1 MPRIKFA
8 DVRFPDPNAPSVFDI
23 EHRLKQHLVN
33 FRDKKGKREED
44 NQISDRDRRN
54 ILRKIAA
61 YKDAVSRRSGMG
73 HLADKDRQR
82 LEVFRHGVE
91 LVQVA
96 SEHRADEIASA
107 IHSEM
112 PWMAAATEMIWQD
125 MRSSVRN
132 GDLAPRLRPLLLVG
146 PPGIGKTYWAR
157 SLAQHLTVPTSVI
170 EATGEPAS
178 FSVTGSQRGW
188 GSAGPGKPLEF
199 IMASGVANP
208 VIVVDEIEKAGTVE
222 SMKGQRFNLSEGLL
236 PFLER
241 STAAQWSCPYFRVSF
256 DMSWV
261 TWIMTANS
269 VEGLPAP
276 FLSRCPP
283 LELPPLSMEHLLE
296 FADRSGTERNLP
308 PEAVDAVKEVI
319 EAIKTPQLISLRSVA
334 RMLDSVEQAI
344 YRPPLH

>member
-8 DVRFPDPNAPSVFDI
+8 DVNFPDPNAPSAFDI

-33 FRDKKGKREED
+33 FRDKKGKCKED

-54 ILRKIAA
+54 IQRKIAA

-82 LEVFRHGVE
+82 LEVFRHGTE
-91 LVQVA
+91 LVQVV

-125 MRSSVRN
+125 MRASVRN
-132 GDLAPRLRPLLLVG
+132 GDPAPRLRPLLLVG
-146 PPGIGKTYWAR
+146 PSGIGKTYWAR
-157 SLAQHLTVPTSVI
+157 ALAQHLMVPTSVI
-170 EATGEPAS
+170 EATAEPAS

-188 GSAGPGKPLEF
+188 GSAGPGKPLES

-222 SMKGQRFNLSEGLL
+222 SLRGQRFDLTEGLL

-241 STAAQWSCPYFRVSF
+241 STATQWSCPYFRVSF
-256 DMSWV
+256 DMSWI
-261 TWIMTANS
+261 TWVMTANS
-269 VEGLPAP
+269 VDGLPAS

-283 LELPPLSMEHLLE
+283 LKLSPLSMEHLLGL
-296 FADRSGTERNLP
+296 ADHLGAKRNLP
-308 PEAVDAVKEVI
+308 PAAVDAVKEVI
-319 EAIKTPQLISLRSVA
+319 EAIKAPQLISLRSVA

-344 YRPPLH
+344 NRPPLH

>member
-23 EHRLKQHLVN
+23 EHRSKQHLIN
-33 FRDKKGKREED
+33 FREKVGKCKPD

-54 ILRKIAA
+54 ILRKIAV
-61 YKDAVSRRSGMG
+61 YRDAVSRRSGMG

-82 LEVFRHGVE
+82 LEVFRHGAELISVE
-91 LVQVA
+91 
-96 SEHRADEIASA
+96 SEHRADEFASA

-112 PWMAAATEMIWQD
+112 PWMADATERIWQD
-125 MRSSVRN
+125 MRASVRN
-132 GDLAPRLRPLLLVG
+132 GDVAPRLQPLLLVG
-146 PPGIGKTYWAR
+146 PPGIGKTFWAR
-157 SLAQHLTVPTSVI
+157 ALAQHLMVPTSVI

-188 GSAGPGKPLEF
+188 GSAGPGKPLES

-222 SMKGQRFNLSEGLL
+222 SLRGQRFNLSEGLL

-241 STAAQWSCPYFRVSF
+241 STASQWSCPYFRVSF
-256 DMSWV
+256 DLSWI

-269 VEGLPAP
+269 VDGLPAP

-283 LELPPLSMEHLLE
+283 LKIPPLSLEHLLG
-296 FADRSGTERNLP
+296 FADRMGADRNLP

-319 EAIKTPQLISLRSVA
+319 EAIKAPQLISLRSVT
-334 RMLDSVEQAI
+334 RMLDSVDQVI
-344 YRPPLH
+344 NRPHLH

>member
-23 EHRLKQHLVN
+23 EHRLKQHLIN
-33 FRDKKGKREED
+33 FREKMGKCKPD

-61 YKDAVSRRSGMG
+61 YRDAVSRRSGMG

-82 LEVFRHGVE
+82 LEMFRDGATLVHVE
-91 LVQVA
+91 
-96 SEHRADEIASA
+96 SEHRADEIATA

-112 PWMAAATEMIWQD
+112 PWMAEATERIWQD
-125 MRSSVRN
+125 MRASVRN
-132 GDLAPRLRPLLLVG
+132 GDAAPRLKPLLLVG

-157 SLAQHLTVPTSVI
+157 ALAQHLMVPTSAI

-188 GSAGPGKPLEF
+188 GSAGPGKPLES

-208 VIVVDEIEKAGTVE
+208 VAVVDEIEKAGTVE
-222 SMKGQRFNLSEGLL
+222 STRGQRFNLSEGLL
-236 PFLER
+236 PLLER
-241 STAAQWSCPYFRVSF
+241 STAKQWSCPYYRISF
-256 DMSWV
+256 DMSWT

-269 VEGLPAP
+269 VDGLPAP

-283 LELPPLSMEHLLE
+283 LTIPPLSMEHLLG
-296 FADRSGTERNLP
+296 FSDHLGAKRNLP
-308 PEAVDAVKEVI
+308 LAAVDAVKEVI
-319 EAIKTPQLISLRSVA
+319 EAIKAPQLVSLRSVA

-344 YRPPLH
+344 NRPLLH

>member
-8 DVRFPDPNAPSVFDI
+8 DVRFTDPNAPSVFDI
-23 EHRLKQHLVN
+23 EHRLKQHLIN
-33 FRDKKGKREED
+33 FREKLGKCKPD

-82 LEVFRHGVE
+82 LEVFRHGAELISVE
-91 LVQVA
+91 

-112 PWMAAATEMIWQD
+112 PWMAEATERIWQD
-125 MRSSVRN
+125 MRASVRN
-132 GDLAPRLRPLLLVG
+132 GDVAPRLQPLLLVG
-146 PPGIGKTYWAR
+146 PPGIGKTFWAR
-157 SLAQHLTVPTSVI
+157 ALAQHLMVPTSVI

-188 GSAGPGKPLEF
+188 GSAGPGKPLES

-222 SMKGQRFNLSEGLL
+222 SLRGQRFSLSEGLL

-241 STAAQWSCPYFRVSF
+241 STATQWSCPYFRVSF
-256 DMSWV
+256 DMSWIYWV
-261 TWIMTANS
+261 MTANS
-269 VEGLPAP
+269 VDGLPAP

-283 LELPPLSMEHLLE
+283 LKIPPLSMEHLLR
-296 FADRSGTERNLP
+296 FADHLGAKRNLP
-308 PEAVDAVKEVI
+308 PAAVDAVKEVL
-319 EAIKTPQLISLRSVA
+319 EAIKAPQLISLRSVA
-334 RMLDSVEQAI
+334 RMLDSVEQVI
-344 YRPPLH
+344 NRPLLH